1 MMARGPLRKKRVAAD
16 VTLAGRGMR
25 LWLAPAESVLCVHGD
40 PVALA
45 WRAGRVG
52 LMADVI
58 NEDSLPAW
66 SGAGQLIRLHGAPGA
81 RYTYLSPIAPLLKS
95 YGITKFARL
104 AWDPAR
110 LWLGPLAPPTAVLG
124 EESQYEVRHVRSDGR
139 LEIGVLR
146 GQGALP
152 TPLRLIIQRN
162 PPRVEL
168 RVGIRLDP
176 GDPAVIPVRGTTAAP
191 YVYLTGPVGRNARE
205 VLGVVGS
212 RGSRVWVRAEV
223 GTLVVLP
230 AIERRRARPRGDNAR

>member
-1 MMARGPLRKKRVAAD
+1 
-16 VTLAGRGMR
+16 
-25 LWLAPAESVLCVHGD
+25 
-40 PVALA
+40 
-45 WRAGRVG
+45 
-52 LMADVI
+52 MADVI

-176 GDPAVIPVRGTTAAP
+176 GDPGGGETVRMP
-191 YVYLTGPVGRNARE
+191 YMP
-205 VLGVVGS
+205 
-212 RGSRVWVRAEV
+212 
-223 GTLVVLP
+223 
-230 AIERRRARPRGDNAR
+230 ERISTRPRANILRRGMRPPS